1 MTRGLTRA
9 STSRLG
15 PPPQGAG
22 PPHIVSVGRVEPACE
37 TRHDLLLT
45 RTLAVRRGVSGLAKS
60 LYPTYVRR
68 IFSHAKPLPQG
79 GRRDGQNLGDLT
91 RRQALALA
99 GAGFCAA
106 LNTRRALAQT
116 TPTWPKQITLVVP
129 FPPGASND
137 IFARIL
143 AQKLAPRLNATI
155 IVDNKPGAGGTIGAA
170 HVTRQPANGST
181 LMLSSISLT
190 GAAAVMEKIPYDPI
204 KDFTC
209 IAQLAK
215 GPLILA
221 VSPMTPFQSAADV
234 IAAAKAA
241 PKTLNFATSGVG
253 SINHMATEML
263 ISATG
268 IEMTHIPYK
277 GTAGA
282 ITDLIGG
289 QTQLTIASIPS
300 LVAQLKAGKVRGLAV
315 TSLQKSPFVPD
326 LPPLADTV
334 PGFEIEL
341 WWGMFAPAGLP
352 QAMVDHLN
360 AELQT
365 IITDPE
371 MRERFAQ
378 EGAAPTPGT
387 ASDFAKVVKTDL
399 EAMRTLARTRN
410 ISAE

>member
-1 MTRGLTRA
+1 MTRY
-9 STSRLG
+9 S
-15 PPPQGAG
+15 
-22 PPHIVSVGRVEPACE
+22 SV
-37 TRHDLLLT
+37 
-45 RTLAVRRGVSGLAKS
+45 
-60 LYPTYVRR
+60 
-68 IFSHAKPLPQG
+68 
-79 GRRDGQNLGDLT
+79 T
-91 RRQALALA
+91 RRHALSIVAGGTGALIS
-99 GAGFCAA
+99 
-106 LNTRRALAQT
+106 RSSPAQT
-116 TPTWPKQITLVVP
+116 PVWPKQITLVVP

-143 AQKLAPRLNATI
+143 AQILAPRLGANI
-155 IVDNKPGAGGTIGAA
+155 IIDNKPGAGGTIGAA
-170 HVTRQPANGST
+170 HVVRQPANGST

-204 KDFTC
+204 KDFTFV
-209 IAQLAK
+209 AQLAK

-221 VSPMTPFQSAADV
+221 VSPVTPYMSAAAL

-253 SINHMATEML
+253 SINQIATEML
-263 ISATG
+263 ISMTG

-289 QTQLTIASIPS
+289 QTQLTIASVPS
-300 LVAQLKAGKVRGLAV
+300 LSAHLKSGKVRGLAV
-315 TSLQKSPFVPD
+315 TSLTSSPFVPE

-341 WWGMFAPAGLP
+341 WWGLFAPAGLP
-352 QAMVDHLN
+352 DAMTEQLN

-378 EGAAPTPGT
+378 EGAAPTPGSS
-387 ASDFAKVVKTDL
+387 AEFARIVKADL
-399 EAMRTLARTRN
+399 DAMRTLARTRN